1 MTILDAH
8 ERAGLEKHFT
18 ASAFVLNPHREVL
31 LVHHRKLGVWLYPG
45 GHIEYGE
52 TPDDAALREVR
63 EETGIRAALIGERD
77 EALADREAD
86 VTVLHRPY
94 RVLCEFI
101 DDKKGPH
108 YHLDL
113 IYLCATDL
121 RVLPMQR
128 EVREAA
134 FFDRGRAR
142 ELLMFPNFARM
153 LDRLFDDQAVWDAVS
168 KEMER

>member
-1 MTILDAH
+1 MTTLEAH
-8 ERAGLEKHFT
+8 DRSGLEKHFT

-45 GHIEYGE
+45 GHIDHGE

-77 EALADREAD
+77 ESLADRAAD
-86 VTVLHRPY
+86 VSVLHRPY

-113 IYLCATDL
+113 IYLCVTDA
-121 RVLPMQR
+121 RELPAQR
-128 EVREAA
+128 EVQEAA
-134 FFDRGRAR
+134 FFGRGRAR
-142 ELLMFPNFARM
+142 ELRMFPNFARM
-153 LDRLFDDQAVWDAVS
+153 LDRLFDDESVWDAVS
-168 KEMER
+168 KEASR